1 MKMKKTIIALLL
13 LLGGNAGAFAQNET
27 VTNQT
32 ILDLLQEGFTSEEII
47 GAIENSSTRTI
58 TFDISFMRA
67 LKQAG
72 ASPELTTFL
81 QKIAKK
87 DMGYEG
93 VYVWNPKDGGK
104 PIKMYRS
111 NFEKEGKGFNLGKLG
126 ATALTAYAAGSILGS
141 HVPSGGEAAAVA
153 AGTGLLMSSG
163 KDVEKLVLPG
173 AKAKVT
179 TGTQPVFRFY
189 FNNDESMAFSQEA
202 GNWYE
207 MVMNNIQSPNEFQL
221 IKMEIKEKK
230 KGSKR
235 TFPDKMS
242 YTVMGFEGVNS
253 GKREVV
259 DFEIKTINNT
269 TFEVSFNQPLAP
281 GEYCF
286 FYKSGLNNQYFQVAP
301 FGFDF
306 SVEE

>member
-1 MKMKKTIIALLL
+1 M
-13 LLGGNAGAFAQNET
+13 
-27 VTNQT
+27 TNQT
-32 ILDLLQEGFTSEEII
+32 VLELLQEGFTAEEII
-47 GAIENSSTRTI
+47 GVIENSSTRTI
-58 TFDISFMRA
+58 TFDLPFMRA
-67 LKQAG
+67 LKKAG
-72 ASPELTTFL
+72 ATSELTTFL

-93 VYVWNPKDGGK
+93 VYVWNPIQGGQ
-104 PIKMYRS
+104 PVKMYRT

-126 ATALTAYAAGSILGS
+126 ATALTAYAAGSILGG
-141 HVPSGGEAAAVA
+141 HAPSGGEAAAIA

-173 AKAKVT
+173 AKAKVS

-189 FNNDESMAFSQEA
+189 FNNDKNLSFSQEA

-221 IKMEIKEKK
+221 IKLTVKEKK

-242 YTVMGFEGVNS
+242 YTVMGFEGTNA

-259 DFEIKTINNT
+259 DFEIKAINNS
-269 TFEVSFNQPLAP
+269 TFEVSFSQPLEP

-286 FYKSGLNNQYFQVAP
+286 FYKSGLNNKYFQVSP

-306 SVEE
+306 SVE

>member
-1 MKMKKTIIALLL
+1 MMMKKVFVALLL
-13 LLGGNAGAFAQNET
+13 FVGVNAEMYAQNDA

-32 ILDLLQEGFTSEEII
+32 VLDLLKEGFTAEEII

-58 TFDISFMRA
+58 TYDIQFMRA

-72 ASPELTTFL
+72 ATPELTTFL

-93 VYVWNPKDGGK
+93 VYVWNPADGGK
-104 PIKMYRS
+104 PVKMYRT

-126 ATALTAYAAGSILGS
+126 ATALTAYAAGSIFGG
-141 HVPSGGEAAAVA
+141 HTPSGGEAAAVA
-153 AGTGLLMSSG
+153 AGTGLLLTTG
-163 KDVEKLVLPG
+163 KDLEKLVLPG

-189 FNNDESMAFSQEA
+189 FNNDQNMSFSQEA

-221 IKMEIKEKK
+221 IKMTVKTKK

-235 TFPDKMS
+235 TFPEKMS
-242 YTVMGFEGVNS
+242 YTIMGFEGNNS

-259 DFEIKTINNT
+259 DFEINAINNT
-269 TFEVSFNQPLAP
+269 TFEVSFKEPLEP

-306 SVEE
+306 SVE

>member
-141 HVPSGGEAAAVA
+141 HVPSGGEATAVA